1 MANSISH
8 ASLPYPIKN
17 ARFTLLV
24 PYLDADGDPTDPT
37 TPDTEVSQDGGA
49 FADAAEEMTT
59 ISGSNGMGY
68 ITLSGAE
75 MNNSAVGVAA
85 KVASGP
91 KATLMTLFPRNLAIL
106 ESGTASAGAA
116 GTITLASGTYT
127 GLNLVGCFIR
137 TTGGTGG
144 GGTGGANNQARRI
157 TAYNTS
163 TRVATVT
170 PNWETTPDNTTTYDV
185 LLPEGVLVPMLTA
198 LAPTTLGRTLDVSA
212 GGEAGLDWAN
222 IGSPTTPQNLSG
234 TTVSA
239 VSGNVGGIG
248 ANGILSASFGTGAI
262 TAGAI
267 AADAIGAS
275 ELAADAVA
283 EIADAIWDEARAGHV
298 GAGTFGEGVAS
309 VQGSVTGSVVGAVG
323 SIGVGGIAAASF
335 DAGAINAAAIAADA
349 IGASELAADAV
360 AEIQSGLATSA
371 NQTTILDKLGAFTGS
386 GVNTVL
392 GFFKA
397 LLSKTASTP
406 SDVGGTFD
414 PATDSVEA
422 IRDRGD
428 AAWLTATGFSTL
440 TQADVRAAV
449 GLASANLDT
458 QLGAIDDYLDTE
470 VAAIKAKT
478 DNLPSD
484 PADQSAVEAAIT
496 AAQVAIIAEV
506 DANETKIDIIDGV
519 VDAIKLKTDNLP
531 AAPAAVGDIP
541 TTGEIADTV
550 WGAQVIDNQTF
561 GSFGAKVNEIHD
573 DIQGLNDLS
582 AAEAADA
589 VWDEALSGHA
599 TAGSTGEAL
608 SNASAGGTPPTVG
621 AIADAVWDEALGGH
635 VGAGSTGKALSDI
648 KAITDTL
655 TSPSI
660 TVTSPVAAGGDV
672 SMIAGYDYTDE
683 SGQTLTWTLEGA
695 PDLTGATVDV
705 VQIEPDADGNEVSY
719 DWEVDVEDA
728 GEATQ
733 TVRAQVTGA
742 QTAALGEPGRVARHR
757 FRIKATLA
765 NTAQVALV
773 DATMTIT

>member
-1 MANSISH
+1 MRTIRQVVPYDTDITIHVSLADAGTGNYRTSPTLAAGDVKKSLDGAAEGNIGTLPAVDGTNTRQVNVVIDNAELQGKRLRLLFADQTAPKEWDDLEIVLETYGH
-8 ASLPYPIKN
+8 ASAMFPNYDLSSATI
-17 ARFTLLV
+17 
-24 PYLDADGDPTDPT
+24 
-37 TPDTEVSQDGGA
+37 
-49 FADAAEEMTT
+49 ADAVWDEAR
-59 ISGSNGMGY
+59 SGHVAAGSFG
-68 ITLSGAE
+68 E
-75 MNNSAVGVAA
+75 GVAS
-85 KVASGP
+85 V
-91 KATLMTLFPRNLAIL
+91 
-106 ESGTASAGAA
+106 
-116 GTITLASGTYT
+116 
-127 GLNLVGCFIR
+127 VG
-137 TTGGTGG
+137 
-144 GGTGGANNQARRI
+144 
-157 TAYNTS
+157 S
-163 TRVATVT
+163 V
-170 PNWETTPDNTTTYDV
+170 
-185 LLPEGVLVPMLTA
+185 
-198 LAPTTLGRTLDVSA
+198 
-212 GGEAGLDWAN
+212 
-222 IGSPTTPQNLSG
+222 GS
-234 TTVSA
+234 
-239 VSGNVGGIG
+239 VSGIVGGIG
-248 ANGILSASFGTGAI
+248 VNGILSTSFGTGAI